1 MAATYFTDAGTFL
14 IESLF
19 GLYILTI
26 MLRFLFQWLRADF
39 YNPISQFVVKAT
51 APLLRPLRR
60 WIPGVGGID
69 MAAVI
74 LMLTL
79 QGIEIW
85 VVYVMRGY
93 HPSLG
98 GLLLSSTAE
107 ILRLLVYVFLIAVFA
122 RVIVSWMNPDAY
134 NPAIVLLDTLSEPLL
149 APARRLLPPLGGLDL
164 SPVVV
169 LIALQMVLMLFIA
182 PLMDLG
188 HSLL

>member
-69 MAAVI
+69 MAAVC
-74 LMLTL
+74 
-79 QGIEIW
+79 
-85 VVYVMRGY
+85 
-93 HPSLG
+93 
-98 GLLLSSTAE
+98 
-107 ILRLLVYVFLIAVFA
+107 
-122 RVIVSWMNPDAY
+122 
-134 NPAIVLLDTLSEPLL
+134 PATWR
-149 APARRLLPPLGGLDL
+149 AC
-164 SPVVV
+164 
-169 LIALQMVLMLFIA
+169 
-182 PLMDLG
+182 
-188 HSLL
+188 